1 MSDGN
6 ASRGRIKMNT
16 AVFLDRDNTLIHNDG
31 DLGDP
36 SQVKLIQGAASAVAS
51 LKGLGFRVVVVTNQG
66 GVARGKY
73 GEAQVNAVNER
84 INELVK
90 AVSGVPID
98 RFYYCPYHPEGTV
111 EEYRREHP
119 WRKPQPGMLLQAAQD
134 LDLDL
139 SQCWMVGDQQR
150 DTDAGAAAG
159 VKTILLTPHAEELS
173 PLRLEQIAKE
183 HERRLQDGEVASPMF
198 TARNMVEAVRIIAQQ
213 RKPEI
218 AAEAAR
224 NRDRGGKRWDAQA
237 VRARQ
242 VQQAEPPA
250 VSDSAEIPAPT
261 YAKPWDESPKP
272 TGAPEREID
281 TAINTAPPAS
291 SSQVDSNPAQHAE
304 RESGPAATP
313 VPARDRAVGEDET
326 LRQILQELRNQRAH
340 AGDFSYTKF
349 LAVILQMVALCLFIG
364 ALWLGSAEG
373 RDTYVQWMTAALF
386 VQLTVLAALLFNR

>member
-1 MSDGN
+1 
-6 ASRGRIKMNT
+6 MNT

-73 GEAQVNAVNER
+73 GEAEVNAVNER
-84 INELVK
+84 VNELVK
-90 AVSGVPID
+90 VISGVAID
-98 RFYYCPYHPEGTV
+98 RFYYCPYHPEGSV

-119 WRKPQPGMLLQAAQD
+119 WRKPQPGMLLQAATD
-134 LDLDL
+134 LGLDL

-150 DTDAGAAAG
+150 DADAGAAAG
-159 VKTILLTPHAEELS
+159 VKTILLTPQAEELS
-173 PLRLEQIAKE
+173 PLRLEQLAKE
-183 HERRLQDGEVASPMF
+183 HERRLQEGEVTSPMF

-224 NRDRGGKRWDAQA
+224 NRERGGKRWDAQA
-237 VRARQ
+237 VRAARQ
-242 VQQAEPPA
+242 APQAEQPA
-250 VSDSAEIPAPT
+250 VSESAEVAAPT

-272 TGAPEREID
+272 TQVPAQEMD
-281 TAINTAPPAS
+281 TT
-291 SSQVDSNPAQHAE
+291 VNPAPQVKPSASPPRVDPVPAQPVE
-304 RESGPAATP
+304 MESRPVETP
-313 VPARDRAVGEDET
+313 VPAWDRAVSEDET
-326 LRQILQELRNQRAH
+326 LRQILQELRNQRGH

-373 RDTYVQWMTAALF
+373 RDTFVQWMAAALF